1 MKNDI
6 KLNHIANSI
15 RMTRPQ
21 FSGTFVIVEGET
33 ADLPVYRR
41 LVDPKLARVK
51 PVHSKDNVLAALKIL
66 ENAHVNGVV
75 AIVDADFWRLEGLDP
90 TSPNLFI
97 TDTHD
102 LETMLLESPSLEKLL
117 DEFGSEQKIT
127 NFTVNNKTDIR
138 QVLLTAAGP
147 IGYLR
152 WASQQNNLS
161 LKFEDISFREFIDRN
176 TLHINISKLIQ
187 EVKNKS
193 RRHDLSENDLQNK
206 IDELTDPKHNS
217 WDICCGHDL
226 VCILSFGLR
235 SVLGTNNANKVK
247 PEDLERILRA
257 GYEHVYFLST
267 QLYQS
272 LREWEPFNP
281 PFRIFSTE
289 QQV

>member
-1 MKNDI
+1 MRNYITADEV
-6 KLNHIANSI
+6 ASTI

-21 FSGTFVIVEGET
+21 FSGTFLIVEGQT
-33 ADLPVYRR
+33 ADFRVYKR
-41 LVDPKLARVK
+41 LVDSKQTKITPA
-51 PVHSKDNVLAALKIL
+51 HNKDNVLAALKIL
-66 ENAHVNGVV
+66 EDDYCLRVL
-75 AIVDADFWRLEGLDP
+75 AIVDADFWRLEGLGP
-90 TSPNLFI
+90 TSLNLFI

-127 NFTVNNKTDIR
+127 DFTANNKMNVR
-138 QVLLTAAGP
+138 QALLAAARP

-152 WASQQNNLS
+152 WVSQRSNLS
-161 LKFEDISFREFIDRN
+161 LTFEGIVFSRFLNRDTLCIDIN
-176 TLHINISKLIQ
+176 KLIQ

-193 RRHDLSENDLQNK
+193 RRHDLSNNDLQDK
-206 IDELTDPKHNS
+206 IDEVVDSKHSS

-235 SVLGTNNANKVK
+235 GTLGSNDSNAITPEVLEKF
-247 PEDLERILRA
+247 LRT
-257 GYEHVYFLST
+257 GYESTYFLST

-272 LREWEPFNP
+272 LRGWEASNL

-289 QQV
+289 QHV

>member
-1 MKNDI
+1 MRNYITAD
-6 KLNHIANSI
+6 NVANEI
-15 RMTRPQ
+15 RMTRTQ
-21 FSGTFVIVEGET
+21 FSGVFLIVEGRT
-33 ADLPVYRR
+33 ADLPIYRR
-41 LVDPKLARVK
+41 LVDTKLAQVT
-51 PVHSKDNVLAALKIL
+51 PAHSKDNALEALKIL
-66 ENAHVNGVV
+66 ENADFDGVV
-75 AIVDADFWRLEGLDP
+75 AIVDADFWRLEGVEP

-127 NFTVNNKTDIR
+127 NFTANSRMDVR
-138 QVLLTAAGP
+138 QTLLAAACP

-152 WASQQNNLS
+152 WISQRNSLS
-161 LKFEDISFREFIDRN
+161 LTFEGIVFSRFIDRN
-176 TLHINISKLIQ
+176 TLHIDTGELIQ

-193 RRHDLSENDLQNK
+193 RRQNLNENDLRDK
-206 IDELTDPKHNS
+206 IDELTDSKHNF

-226 VCILSFGLR
+226 VGILSFGLYR
-235 SVLGTNNANKVK
+235 ILGSNQRREVEPEVLEKF
-247 PEDLERILRA
+247 LRA
-257 GYEHVYFLST
+257 GYESTYFLST

-272 LREWEPFNP
+272 LRGWEASNL

>member
-6 KLNHIANSI
+6 AVHAVANDI
-15 RMTRPQ
+15 RMTRSQ

-41 LVDPKLARVK
+41 LVDPKLAQVT
-51 PVHSKDNVLAALKIL
+51 PAHNKDNALAALKIL
-66 ENAHVNGVV
+66 EDAHVAGVV
-75 AIVDADFWRLEGLDP
+75 AIVDTDFWRLEGLDLP
-90 TSPNLFI
+90 SPNLFI

-102 LETMLLESPSLEKLL
+102 LETMLLESPSLDKLL
-117 DEFGSEQKIT
+117 DEFGSEEKIA
-127 NFTVNNKTDIR
+127 NFIENNKADVC
-138 QVLLTAAGP
+138 QALLTAAGP

-152 WASQQNNLS
+152 WVSQRNNLS
-161 LKFEDISFREFIDRN
+161 LTFEGIIFSRFIDRN
-176 TLHINISKLIQ
+176 TLHINISKLIP

-193 RRHDLSENDLQNK
+193 LRHDLSDNDLQNK

-235 SVLGTNNANKVK
+235 SVLGTNNANEVK

-257 GYEHVYFLST
+257 GYEYVYFLST
-267 QLYQS
+267 QLYRS
-272 LREWEPFNP
+272 LQEWETSNP
-281 PFRIFSTE
+281 PFRILSTE